1 MFVLC
6 MAMSLLLSVTS
17 VSADDTDYE
26 TVTGYGTLTGYIN
39 TLPYIQTSVNKNN
52 DKAKLTY
59 TLDVRDVQGKL
70 LNSFSKTSSRGAKR
84 ISGEGFLG
92 EDGKNLYGAHGV
104 QGGNTYN
111 AGAVYT
117 YTSIES

>member
-1 MFVLC
+1 MLC
-6 MAMSLLLSVTS
+6 MVMSLLLSVTS
-17 VSADDTDYE
+17 VSAEDKDYIF
-26 TVTGYGTLTGYIN
+26 VTGYGTLTGYIN

-52 DKAKLTY
+52 DMAKLTY
-59 TLDVRDVQGKL
+59 KLEVKDVQGKL
-70 LNSFSKTSSRGAKR
+70 IETFSKTSSRGATR
-84 ISGEGFLG
+84 INGEGYLG

-117 YTSIES
+117 FTSVDA